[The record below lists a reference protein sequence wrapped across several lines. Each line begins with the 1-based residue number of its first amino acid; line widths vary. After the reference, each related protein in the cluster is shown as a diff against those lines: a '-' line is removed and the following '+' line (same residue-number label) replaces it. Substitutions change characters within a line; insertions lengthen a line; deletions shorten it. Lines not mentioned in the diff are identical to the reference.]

1 MEKGQL
7 LKAEHISKSFG
18 ATKAVVDFS
27 IEINKGEIRGF
38 IGENGSGKSTFSNMV
53 AGLLKPDSGDLYLR
67 GEKYSPISVQ
77 DAAEH
82 GVAQVVQ
89 EIGTIGN
96 ITVAANI
103 FVNKEKL
110 FLKNSGID
118 FRRMNEEAIHILNAI
133 GGEHIAPEAKTASL
147 NLEDRKLVEI
157 ARSMYGE
164 PDLLIIDETSNALSK
179 HGRDILYQNISA
191 VKERGGSVLFIT
203 HDLDELIRICDSV
216 TIMRDGHFVKTL
228 YGEEMEPKVLK
239 QLMVGREIQ
248 NNYYRPDSQ
257 PDYREEVVLEA
268 EGLTAVGVEN
278 VSFSL
283 HRGEILGIGGL
294 AECGM
299 HELGKLLFG
308 LTKPDKG
315 TVTLTKNRTQI
326 KNPRQ
331 AIKNRIG
338 YMSKNRDT
346 EALILR
352 ASIRDNI
359 CLPSL
364 PQLAEKLGFIH
375 PQKEGELTEQWAG
388 ELSIKCADTWQF
400 CNELSG
406 GNKQKVVLAKWMG
419 NGSEILI
426 MDCPTRGIDIGVK
439 EAIYKLMM
447 RFKKEGRSM
456 IMISEEMPE
465 LIGMSDRILV
475 MKDSQIS
482 GEIMRSPA
490 VTEHDVIGY
499 MI

>member
-1 MEKGQL
+1 MDAKQL
-7 LKAEHISKSFG
+7 LRAEHISKSFG

-27 IEINKGEIRGF
+27 IEINEGEIRGF

-53 AGLLKPDSGDLYLR
+53 AGLLKPDKGSLFLR
-67 GEKYSPISVQ
+67 GERYTPIAAQ

-89 EIGTIGN
+89 EIGTIGS
-96 ITVAANI
+96 ISVAANI
-103 FVNKEKL
+103 FINKEKN
-110 FLKNSGID
+110 FLKKGCID
-118 FRRMNEEAIHILNAI
+118 FRKMNEEARRILNTI
-133 GGEHIAPEAKTASL
+133 GGEHILPEEKTERL

-179 HGRDILYQNISA
+179 HGRDILYKNINA

-216 TIMRDGHFVKTL
+216 TIMRDGNFVKTL
-228 YGEEMEPKVLK
+228 YRDEMQPKTLK

-248 NNYYRPDSQ
+248 NNYYRPDSL
-257 PDYREEVVLEA
+257 PCYEEVVLKA
-268 EGLTAVGVEN
+268 EGLTALGVED
-278 VSFSL
+278 VSLEL
-283 HRGEILGIGGL
+283 HKGEILGIGGL

-299 HELGKLLFG
+299 HELGKVLFG
-308 LTKPDKG
+308 IIKPDKG
-315 TVTLTKNRTQI
+315 TVMMTKDNIEI
-326 KNPRQ
+326 KNPQQ
-331 AIKNRIG
+331 AIKNHIG

-346 EALILR
+346 EAIILES
-352 ASIRDNI
+352 SIQDNV

-364 PQLAEKLGFIH
+364 SKLAGTMGFI
-375 PQKEGELTEQWAG
+375 PTKKEKELTEKWTD
-388 ELSIKCADTWQF
+388 ELSIKCAEIYQS

-406 GNKQKVVLAKWMG
+406 GNKQKVVLAKWLG
-419 NGSEILI
+419 NDSKILI

-456 IMISEEMPE
+456 IVISEEMPE
-465 LIGMSDRILV
+465 LIGMSDRIIV
-475 MKDSQIS
+475 MKDGHIS
-482 GEIMRSPA
+482 GEIMRDSQ